1 MWGGRGGGLRRLQRR
16 KIPDLPHPLF
26 SSSLWSQEE
35 QMRKKDSRARLTS
48 CILRNVRTVKY
59 HGWEG
64 AFLDRVLSIRAQE
77 LGALRT
83 SSLLFSVS
91 LVSFQVS
98 TFLVMSLWS
107 PCRAWTGGG
116 SAGCGDKG
124 SPYRITGALT
134 CWSSY
139 HHHHIDDTWN
149 QNTTNPWNRTT
160 P

>member
-1 MWGGRGGGLRRLQRR
+1 MAACGGCREGKSRTC
-16 KIPDLPHPLF
+16 PCPLF

-35 QMRKKDSRARLTS
+35 QMRQKDSRARLTS

-116 SAGCGDKG
+116 SAGGGDKG
-124 SPYRITGALT
+124 SPYRITGSPSHRLT

-149 QNTTNPWNRTT
+149 QNTTKPWNRTT